1 MQMPSGG
8 GAGGLGGGGGSGAGA
23 GRGSGAC
30 GGGAEGGLGA
40 VRAAGFEEQPP
51 EPSNNTNPQMTA
63 RDIKPEPKEGAHRK
77 ARSAGTSSAGLAAPR
92 TAVPTRPDG
101 RPTDPGSGHVQER
114 SCDRSATQ
122 ERRLAARFSQDAS
135 PIERRVVRKGRR
147 VPHSELAGVVL
158 TSRSPEYDG
167 CNRLGAEI
175 PVVGCPVE
183 VPRRLSGTRGD
194 SMARRLGERSGILP
208 GVIDKVRA
216 VPAAYQVWVSSECS
230 LGGSR

>member
-8 GAGGLGGGGGSGAGA
+8 GAGGLGGGGGSG
-23 GRGSGAC
+23 S
-30 GGGAEGGLGA
+30 GGGAGSGGGGAVGGLGA
-40 VRAAGFEEQPP
+40 VRNAGLEEQPP
-51 EPSNNTNPQMTA
+51 EASSNTNPQMTA
-63 RDIKPEPKEGAHRK
+63 RVAKPQPDERTHRK
-77 ARSAGTSSAGLAAPR
+77 ARSVGTSSAGLAAPR
-92 TAVPTRPDG
+92 AAAPTRPDG

-208 GVIDKVRA
+208 GVIDKLRA
-216 VPAAYQVWVSSECS
+216 VPAVYQVWVSSECS